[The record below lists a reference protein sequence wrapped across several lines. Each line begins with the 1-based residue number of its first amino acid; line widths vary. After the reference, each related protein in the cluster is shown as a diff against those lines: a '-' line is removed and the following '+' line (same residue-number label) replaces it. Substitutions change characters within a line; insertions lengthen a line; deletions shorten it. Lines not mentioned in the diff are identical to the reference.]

1 MAAGTTTHS
10 LRGRI
15 GAFAQHARYDT
26 KETTAAARAAFLA
39 KFEQEVDPDG
49 TLSVPE
55 RHRRAVARRREYFA
69 RLALA
74 SALARRQPA
83 TPISTSSTG
92 PAAS

>member
-1 MAAGTTTHS
+1 MAERPSDHS

-15 GAFAQHARYDT
+15 GAFAQHSRYDT
-26 KETTAAARAAFLA
+26 RETTSAGRAAFLA
-39 KFEQEVDPDG
+39 KFELEVDPDG
-49 TLSVPE
+49 TLPVPE

-74 SALARRQPA
+74 SAVARRKRA

-92 PAAS
+92 LPVS